1 MTILSAWGSHS
12 GRRASPHL
20 NSNGC
25 RVLCLGLGVGAKKS
39 SDKQLLG
46 PGHGAGRLG
55 SPPDTLEKLGTATA
69 SPLPPSLVS
78 VHSHHTGSCHFC
90 PTVINKVICHD
101 HCIALQVYL
110 RYLSLMYQLLISLPR
125 PDWPCSPW
133 LSCAPSGS
141 SSL

>member
-1 MTILSAWGSHS
+1 MGRDLFPTNFGAWKGFFAFLTILSAWGSHS

-69 SPLPPSLVS
+69 SPLPLSSLWSQSTLTTLGLAIFV
-78 VHSHHTGSCHFC
+78 
-90 PTVINKVICHD
+90 
-101 HCIALQVYL
+101 
-110 RYLSLMYQLLISLPR
+110 RLSLIKSYATTTASHCKYIFVIL
-125 PDWPCSPW
+125 
-133 LSCAPSGS
+133 
-141 SSL
+141 